1 MVTTVMIG
9 FNHGYGGYDPDG
21 NYHWHGGYTKDEF
34 DNWEGPWY
42 GGWVY
47 GLGYVYPDVNIYGYQ
62 GGTGSGYYGFV
73 TMDTGMLIMD
83 TGIMEALMM
92 VIKEVTSLNRTGLV
106 CLTA

>member
-9 FNHGYGGYDPDG
+9 LIMGMEVMILMVITIGMVDIQKMNLIIGKVHGMGAGCMDWG
-21 NYHWHGGYTKDEF
+21 MFILMLIFMVTN
-34 DNWEGPWY
+34 EGLAR
-42 GGWVY
+42 VIMA
-47 GLGYVYPDVNIYGYQ
+47 L
-62 GGTGSGYYGFV
+62 V